1 MAFLKQNAIAVV
13 YSIILIKISDL
24 LTYSINDI
32 EKLSGVKAHTI
43 RIWEKRYNI
52 IPNRRSVNNIRFY
65 EEEDLELIL
74 NIAHLNKRG
83 IKISKIATMSADHI
97 KQRIADYCEVDVIFE
112 NHIDGLMLSMFELN
126 EYKFLKILNHHIK
139 DIGFEK
145 TMDEVIYPLLD
156 KLSVMWIAGS
166 VKGVHENFI
175 NNIIRRKLSVEI
187 DKIELVPESCS
198 KKFLIY
204 LPEYEAHELSLLYV
218 FFLLKKYGADTLYLG
233 TQISIKDVQDAV
245 DIYRP
250 DCIFTLFNDS
260 FSETPLQP
268 YINQLGQIAK
278 NAKVLI
284 SGYQTIQQKLV
295 IPDNMEILN
304 SLNEVSKYACVGTS

>member
-1 MAFLKQNAIAVV
+1 
-13 YSIILIKISDL
+13 L

-52 IPNRRSVNNIRFY
+52 IPNRRSGSNIRFY
-65 EEEDLELIL
+65 EEGDLELIL

-83 IKISKIATMSADHI
+83 IKISKIATMSADQM
-97 KQRIADYCEVDVIFE
+97 KQRIADYCDVDVIFE

-126 EYKFLKILNHHIK
+126 EYKFIKILNHHIK
-139 DIGFEK
+139 DMGFEK

-233 TQISIKDVQDAV
+233 TQISIKDVEDAV
-245 DIYRP
+245 DIYKP

-268 YINQLGQIAK
+268 YLDQLSAIAK
-278 NAKVLI
+278 TASVLI
-284 SGYQTIQQKLV
+284 SGYQTIQQKLDL
-295 IPDNMEILN
+295 PQNMEVLK
-304 SLNEVSKYACVGTS
+304 SLNEVSQYV

>member
-1 MAFLKQNAIAVV
+1 LLKQNF
-13 YSIILIKISDL
+13 ILFVIPTILYKKYTL

-52 IPNRRSVNNIRFY
+52 IPNRRSESNIRFY
-65 EEEDLELIL
+65 EEDDLQLIL

-83 IKISKIATMSADHI
+83 IKISKIATMSHDQI
-97 KQRIADYCEVDVIFE
+97 KQKIADYCDVDVIFE

-187 DKIELVPESCS
+187 DKIELVPEECK

-233 TQISIKDVQDAV
+233 TQISINDVADAV
-245 DIYRP
+245 EIYKP
-250 DCIFTLFNDS
+250 DYIFTLFNDS

-268 YINQLGQIAK
+268 YLNNLQQLAGKAT
-278 NAKVLI
+278 VLV
-284 SGYQTIQQKLV
+284 SGYQTLQQKIEL
-295 IPDNMEILN
+295 PKNMELLN
-304 SLNEVSKYACVGTS
+304 SLNEVSKYILTPKEA